1 MPSPLRVAWLSASP
15 DLAIERKVN
24 DLHAFGDR
32 EERHPLSRMVKK
44 LDLLESNHGCGLKGL
59 SRESIPKRK

>member
-1 MPSPLRVAWLSASP
+1 MRLLQIPQMTNPCNSDGPSRGALR
-15 DLAIERKVN
+15 
-24 DLHAFGDR
+24 F
-32 EERHPLSRMVKK
+32 SRMVKK